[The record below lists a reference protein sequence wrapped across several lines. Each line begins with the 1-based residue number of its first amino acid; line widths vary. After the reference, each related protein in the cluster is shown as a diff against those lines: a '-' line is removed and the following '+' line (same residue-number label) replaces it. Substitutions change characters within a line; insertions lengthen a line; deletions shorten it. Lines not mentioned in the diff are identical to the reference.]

1 MADNKNAL
9 KRLEISR
16 GIKYGKAGVDRTY
29 EDAKYHGVIKGVAV
43 MTKGNVK
50 DFRGWEIDDATLG
63 QIVEAGNQHANLGLK
78 SRFGHPNMSSTALGT
93 FLGRAKNF
101 YKDGEVARADL
112 YLSKTAYTTPD
123 GNLASYVLD
132 LAEKDPEAF
141 GTSVVMGEYD
151 LEYRLE
157 TDGTPKKDQN
167 GNNLPPLLRIQ
178 SLMAVDTVD
187 DPAANN
193 GMFSRFF
200 NSSVEISV
208 KATEFIDKLLDNP
221 ESLDYVVAFLERYRT
236 NRVEIDEDQLNKKVI
251 QSKKEEGMDLS
262 TIDND
267 QLKKERP
274 DLVAALQSEA
284 VKDERSRVLGIIKS
298 ANKEFT
304 GMGMDSIVEDTIE
317 NGKTVDAALSAMRGK
332 RLEDLKKDANKA
344 PGADVEV
351 TEPKLSHLDRAKKY
365 QAEHKCGMVDAL
377 KATAE
382 PRK

>member
-1 MADNKNAL
+1 MANNKNAL

-16 GIKYGKAGVDRTY
+16 GIKDGKAGVDRAY
-29 EDAKYHGVIKGVAV
+29 EDAQYHGVIRGVAV

-50 DFRGWEIDDATLG
+50 DFRGWEIDDTTLM
-63 QIVEAGNQHANLGLK
+63 QIVEAGNQHSKLGLK

-101 YKDGEVARADL
+101 YKDGDAARADL

-123 GNLASYVLD
+123 GDLAGYVLD

-157 TDGTPKKDQN
+157 ADGTPKKDQS
-167 GNNLPPLLRIQ
+167 GNDLPPVLRIQ

-200 NSSVEISV
+200 NSSIEISV
-208 KATEFIDKLLDNP
+208 KATEFLDKLLNNP

-236 NRVEIDEDQLNKKVI
+236 NRVDIDGEDQLGKPKTK
-251 QSKKEEGMDLS
+251 QEEVGMDLS
-262 TIDND
+262 AVDND

-274 DLVAALQSEA
+274 DLVTALQNEA
-284 VKDERSRVLGIIKS
+284 VKEERLRVLGIVKA

-304 GMGMDSIVEDTIE
+304 GMGMDSIVEEAVE
-317 NGKTVDAALSAMRGK
+317 NGKTVDTALAAMRGK

-365 QAEHKCGMVDAL
+365 RLEHKCGMVDAL
-377 KATAE
+377 KATAD